1 MSTHRSRRRVPR
13 GMASAACTAAI
24 AGLACLALSS
34 PAQTQVQNF
43 PPVTEDMLRRPDPND
58 WINWRRTSDNWGYSP
73 LNKITK
79 QNVKQLQLVWSATS
93 PTGSGQE
100 STLVY
105 NGVLY
110 WPTTTGT
117 RALDGA
123 TGRVLWE
130 YATRDSAPAATG
142 ETTRA
147 PAPGVSADLA
157 GGTFGIARRNIAIY
171 GDRIIAATSDAHLI
185 ALDARTGKLVWRHRV
200 ADKALGFQYT
210 SGPIIAKGKIIA
222 GMTGCDFYKDEVC
235 FISAHDPQ
243 TGREL
248 WRTETVARPGQP
260 GGDTWGDLPLR
271 QRAGSDAWIP
281 GSYDPQANLIFWS
294 TSQAKPWTS
303 AQRGNDGAGLYTNS
317 TLAID
322 PDTGK
327 IVWYFQHIPAETH
340 DLDEVFEN
348 LLVENGNQRSVFKM
362 GKIGVM
368 WELDRRTGKF
378 LHAYDVG
385 YQNVVRIDP
394 TSGKTTLIPERIP
407 KLGVRVEYCPG
418 PGGLKNLFAMSYHP
432 DTRAFYI
439 PLKLSCANA
448 VFDAMPPARIGR
460 GGIEPNK
467 RVLVPHPESPK
478 DMGELLVM
486 DSRTGTI
493 LWRKRTPHPLNTAA
507 LTTAGGLV
515 FIGDLDGRFW
525 AMDASNVQV
534 LWETKLPTSADGSPI
549 TYAIGGRQY
558 LVVPSGSGW
567 FLGWQQLQQVLPDA
581 PRRPTPSG
589 TGLHVYALPQ

>member
-1 MSTHRSRRRVPR
+1 MSRHGSGPTIRRVV
-13 GMASAACTAAI
+13 ASGLCT
-24 AGLACLALSS
+24 GVLAFLVLSN
-34 PAQTQVQNF
+34 PVATQVQDF
-43 PPVTEDMLRRPDPND
+43 KPVTEDMLRRPDPSD

-79 QNVKQLQLVWSATS
+79 QNVKQLQLVWASSS

-105 NGVLY
+105 DGVVY
-110 WPTTTGT
+110 WPTTTGI

-123 TGRVLWE
+123 TGRVIWE
-130 YATRDSAPAATG
+130 YATRDSAPAAAVEG
-142 ETTRA
+142 GRG

-157 GGTFGIARRNIAIY
+157 GGAFGIARRNIAIF
-171 GDRIIAATSDAHLI
+171 GDKIIAAASDAHLI
-185 ALDARTGKLVWRHRV
+185 ALDARTGKLVWRYKV

-243 TGREL
+243 NGREL

-281 GSYDPQANLIFWS
+281 GSYDPQTNLIFWS
-294 TSQAKPWTS
+294 TAQAKPWTI
-303 AQRGNDGAGLYTNS
+303 AQRGNDGASLYTNS

-378 LHAYDVG
+378 LHAYDAG

-394 TSGKTTLIPERIP
+394 TSGKTTLVPERIP
-407 KLGVRVEYCPG
+407 KLGVPVEYCPG

-432 DTRAFYI
+432 GTRAFYI
-439 PLKLSCANA
+439 PLKLSCANS
-448 VFDAMPPARIGR
+448 VFDALPPARSGR

-467 RVLVPHPESPK
+467 RTLTPHPEGPS

-493 LWRKRTPHPLNTAA
+493 TWRKRNPRPLNTAA

-525 AMDASNVQV
+525 AMDAANGEV
-534 LWETKLPTSADGSPI
+534 LWETKLPRSADGFPT

-558 LVVPSGSGW
+558 LIVPSGSGW
-567 FLGWQQLQQVLPDA
+567 FLGWQQIQQVTPGA
-581 PRRPTPSG
+581 PQRPKPSG
-589 TGLHVYALPQ
+589 TGLHVYALPE